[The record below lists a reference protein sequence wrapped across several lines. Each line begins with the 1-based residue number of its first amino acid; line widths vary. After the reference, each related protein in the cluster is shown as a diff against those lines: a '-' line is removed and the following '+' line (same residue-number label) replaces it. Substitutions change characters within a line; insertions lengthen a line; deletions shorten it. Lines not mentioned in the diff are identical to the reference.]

1 MVKVGL
7 KKDLMPLYRRSRQ
20 PVFELSAFSLVLVL
34 RARLLGLLHLEDN
47 NRKQTVRGS
56 QAVGYKSIGSTGGQ
70 DGGPGATRTPGL
82 RIRSPTLYPT
92 ELRVHIS
99 FGVSEGP
106 RTPNRWS
113 HSPELCR
120 LSYAHHIARR
130 AGRAAAGGDWYAQED
145 SNLRPSA

>member
-34 RARLLGLLHLEDN
+34 KARLLGLLHLEDN
-47 NRKQTVRGS
+47 NWKQTVRGS
-56 QAVGYKSIGSTGGQ
+56 QAVGYKSIRSTGGQ

-92 ELRVHIS
+92 ELRVRR
-99 FGVSEGP
+99 FGVSEGI
-106 RTPNRWS
+106 RTPGRWS
-113 HSPELCR
+113 HNPELYQ
-120 LSYAHHIARR
+120 LSYAH
-130 AGRAAAGGDWYAQED
+130 QKK
-145 SNLRPSA
+145 